1 MYYLLFRTTWH
12 VIPYLVS
19 NWIVNMNIEI
29 IIPDSLS
36 PDLNVLVQ
44 FCAKIAF
51 AIFSFEMIDNKRRV
65 NKLSNTVSSTSS
77 GRLGASRILSSSADY
92 WEYKHE
98 TIGQKWKNDLDFSV
112 LNLCNC
118 QRKLQTTPKSHKKLW
133 LPQEFFSSLSKSNF
147 CIAPQLCYVQD
158 TGHFLR
164 SGPKNVWLFYN
175 NHQHS
180 STPRYVSMPIGF

>member
-1 MYYLLFRTTWH
+1 MYLLFRTTWH

-77 GRLGASRILSSSADY
+77 TLPEYSALSYLVVQLITENINMKRLAKNEKMISTSQFWICVTVK
-92 WEYKHE
+92 ENCKQH
-98 TIGQKWKNDLDFSV
+98 QKAIKSCGCHRSFS
-112 LNLCNC
+112 
-118 QRKLQTTPKSHKKLW
+118 QAYQSQT
-133 LPQEFFSSLSKSNF
+133 F
-147 CIAPQLCYVQD
+147 A
-158 TGHFLR
+158 
-164 SGPKNVWLFYN
+164 
-175 NHQHS
+175 
-180 STPRYVSMPIGF
+180 